1 MSKKATSDDWL
12 VLYRELTEA
21 GVRQAQRRLD
31 RGELKRIAPGVLTSL
46 DQDAWPALISRER
59 LRVLAGLFPGAV
71 IGPANA
77 FVGGV
82 PIDGVMYL
90 DYRYNRTVN
99 LPGLEVR
106 LSRSFGATFGDN
118 PMMGK
123 DIYFP
128 SEARILLGNL
138 TVSRRKP
145 SRSAGKTDVEHRLIA
160 ICEARGEQALGRL
173 RDQARHVAVNLR
185 LDHEFRVLNDLIGG
199 VLGTKQTEMSTKM
212 GKGLSALVPYD
223 AARLALFEDLAATLR
238 SEPLQDQQSPV
249 KGQIGLI
256 NFAFIESYFS
266 NFIEGTEFDIAQ
278 ARAFVLDGKP
288 ITQRPKDSHDVLGV
302 FRQIIDQGWA
312 NQTLSSGEPVLHQL
326 QARHADQMQQRPEV
340 KPGEFKTDSN
350 RAGNTIFV
358 QPRLVRGTLI
368 QASTLLPS
376 IPPGIARALYAM
388 FVVSEV
394 HPFND
399 GNGRLARLVM
409 NAELDTVNSCR
420 IIIPTLYREEYLDC
434 LRVLT
439 RDGNAKPFLDA
450 MQWIQSWTA
459 SFDYENLDSLVVSLE
474 KTNAFERSRVQYK
487 LLMPTS
493 KPNA

>member
-12 VLYRELTEA
+12 VLYRELTESS
-21 GVRQAQRRLD
+21 VRQAQRRLA
-31 RGELKRIAPGVLTSL
+31 RGELKRIGPGVLTSL

-59 LRVLAGLFPGAV
+59 LRVLAALFPGSV

-106 LSRSFGATFGDN
+106 LSRSFGATLGDN
-118 PMMGK
+118 PMMGRE
-123 DIYFP
+123 IYFP
-128 SEARILLGNL
+128 SEARILLGNI
-138 TVSRRKP
+138 TASRRKP
-145 SRSAGKTDVEHRLIA
+145 SRSKGKTEVEHRLIA

-173 RDQARHVAVNLR
+173 RDQARQVAVNLQ
-185 LDHEFRVLNDLIGG
+185 LEHEFRVLNDLIGG
-199 VLGTKQTEMSTKM
+199 ILGTKRTEMSIST

-223 AARLALFEDLAATLR
+223 ASRMALFEALAATLR
-238 SEPLQDQQSPV
+238 SKPLRENRSPV
-249 KGQIGLI
+249 KGKAGLV
-256 NFAFIESYFS
+256 NFAFVESYFS
-266 NFIEGTEFDIAQ
+266 NYIEGTEFDIDQ
-278 ARAFVLDGKP
+278 ARAFVLDGQP
-288 ITQRPKDSHDVLGV
+288 ITQRPKDSHDVIGV
-302 FRQIIDQGWA
+302 FQQIIDPGWA

-326 QARHADQMQQRPEV
+326 QARHADQMKHRPEV

-358 QPRLVRGTLI
+358 RPRLVRGTLM

-376 IPPGIARALYAM
+376 IPPGIARGLFAM
-388 FVVSEV
+388 FMVSEV

-409 NAELDTVNSCR
+409 NSELNTVNSCR
-420 IIIPTLYREEYLDC
+420 IIIPTLYREEYLDW

-439 RDGNAKPFLDA
+439 RDGNSKPFLDA

-459 SFDYENLDSLVVSLE
+459 SFDYEDLDSLLLSLE

-487 LLMPTS
+487 SSMPAL
-493 KPNA
+493 NANG